1 MKTKDKKVLEVAN
14 RYATLFIQGKADWR
28 DFHGELGN
36 LLK

>member
-1 MKTKDKKVLEVAN
+1 MKTKDKKVLEVVN

-28 DFHGELGN
+28 DFNGELGN